1 MTKQGRVVALTSMTL
16 LLYGLNTF
24 FQTGTLVFPFP
35 LNELFFIIAA
45 IIIASLSFKEDIKL
59 SVVGVMVALF
69 GILAQ
74 EFYWSLVLSAEKM
87 QVFSNGLTKDLFLI
101 GYYLS
106 VLVWIVFIFN
116 KTRFNK
122 SYLILIT
129 LILVYLF
136 SILYEV
142 KIVEL
147 LVYSSI
153 ILLMIKEINRF
164 PVLNLW
170 VLHLVLFVSKYWSL
184 GFFN

>member
-1 MTKQGRVVALTSMTL
+1 MTL

-59 SVVGVMVALF
+59 SVIGVVIGLF
-69 GILAQ
+69 GVLSQ
-74 EFYWSLVLSAEKM
+74 EFYWSLVFSAEKM
-87 QVFSNGLTKDLFLI
+87 QVFSNGITKDLFLI

-122 SYLILIT
+122 SYFILIS

-136 SILYEV
+136 SVLYEV

-147 LVYSSI
+147 LVYISTT
-153 ILLMIKEINRF
+153 LLMIKDVNRF

-170 VLHLVLFVSKYWSL
+170 VLHLVLFISKYWSL

>member
-45 IIIASLSFKEDIKL
+45 IIIATLSFKEDIKL
-59 SVVGVMVALF
+59 SVIGVVIGLF
-69 GILAQ
+69 GVLSQ

-87 QVFSNGLTKDLFLI
+87 QVFSNGITKDLFLI

-106 VLVWIVFIFN
+106 VLVWILFIFN
-116 KTRFNK
+116 KSRFNK
-122 SYLILIT
+122 SYFILIS

-136 SILYEV
+136 SILYEI

-147 LVYSSI
+147 LVYISI
-153 ILLMIKEINRF
+153 TVLIIKELNRF
-164 PVLNLW
+164 PVMNLW
-170 VLHLVLFVSKYWSL
+170 ILHLVLFITKYWSL

>member
-45 IIIASLSFKEDIKL
+45 IIIATLSFKEDIKL
-59 SVVGVMVALF
+59 SVIGVVIGLF
-69 GILAQ
+69 GVLSQ

-87 QVFSNGLTKDLFLI
+87 QVFSNGITKDLFLI

-106 VLVWIVFIFN
+106 VLVWILFIFN
-116 KTRFNK
+116 KSRFNK
-122 SYLILIT
+122 SYFILIS

-147 LVYSSI
+147 LVYISI
-153 ILLMIKEINRF
+153 TVLIIKELNRF
-164 PVLNLW
+164 PVMNLW
-170 VLHLVLFVSKYWSL
+170 ILHLVLFITKYWSL

>member
-45 IIIASLSFKEDIKL
+45 IIIATLSFKEDIKL
-59 SVVGVMVALF
+59 SVIGVVIGLF
-69 GILAQ
+69 GVLSQ

-87 QVFSNGLTKDLFLI
+87 QVFSNGITKDLFLI

-106 VLVWIVFIFN
+106 VLVWILFIFN
-116 KTRFNK
+116 KSRFNK
-122 SYLILIT
+122 SYFILIS

-147 LVYSSI
+147 LVYISI
-153 ILLMIKEINRF
+153 TVLIVKELNRF
-164 PVLNLW
+164 PVMNLW
-170 VLHLVLFVSKYWSL
+170 ILHLVLFIAKYWTL
-184 GFFN
+184 RFFN